1 MSLKRSNTCTACA
14 VCGPPLAVAPQSGV
28 TVGAKGVLPPSVSVD
43 WKDGRR
49 AGGGGNCSL
58 ARASACVVPAV
69 SGVGTEAGGV
79 GIGAGGIG
87 GAAEAVRITRAG
99 TSFTGFAA
107 TVTGGGNGGAA
118 PDRATADWLTPPCAN
133 ATVCAESKRLVSLP

>member
-1 MSLKRSNTCTACA
+1 MSLNRSNTFTACA
-14 VCGPPLAVAPQSGV
+14 ACGPPLAGAPHSVV
-28 TVGAKGVLPPSVSVD
+28 TVGAKGVLTRSVNID

-49 AGGGGNCSL
+49 AGGGNLSL

-69 SGVGTEAGGV
+69 SGVGVDAGGV

-87 GAAEAVRITRAG
+87 GAAEAMRMARAG
-99 TSFTGFAA
+99 TSFTGFTA

-118 PDRATADWLTPPCAN
+118 PDRVTTGWVTPPCPK
-133 ATVCAESKRLVSLP
+133 ATVRAESKRLVSLP